1 MPWGPG
7 AVQVSGCLCSEGG
20 AFGVRAGLATV
31 PVGASHI
38 PGKPGTVPDLLNHA
52 ATSGAAIGPPLDLT
66 GAFPGRAAPDLS
78 SSGCR
83 AAGAPQRPAGAPDRC
98 DCPQPTAPVG
108 ARQRRG
114 LAHPVLHCAAARAAR
129 RPVADLLFVHQP
141 RGHRLCRRKVLRG
154 PGPLR
159 DPTPPYP
166 RQLLPT
172 AWELRGERGS
182 RSSPTEQSLLL
193 GGAPR
198 AGTRVP
204 AS

>member
-108 ARQRRG
+108 AGQRRG

-154 PGPLR
+154 LGPPQGPHPH
-159 DPTPPYP
+159 PTPASSYRLGTPGGG
-166 RQLLPT
+166 
-172 AWELRGERGS
+172 A
-182 RSSPTEQSLLL
+182 RSHPTEQSLLL
-193 GGAPR
+193 GGAPW
-198 AGTRVP
+198 AGTWVP